1 MVSDWLHG
9 TRQIRM
15 AMTEARQ
22 LSQPA
27 TSKISHID
35 KIRALYKFSMYYDIN
50 CLSAGYLQ
58 PTDHF
63 FHPCLRLE

>member
-15 AMTEARQ
+15 AMTEAKQ
-22 LSQPA
+22 LLQPT

-35 KIRALYKFSMYYDIN
+35 KIRAMHKLSMYYDIN
-50 CLSAGYLQ
+50 CLYVGYLQ

-63 FHPCLRLE
+63 SHPCLRLE